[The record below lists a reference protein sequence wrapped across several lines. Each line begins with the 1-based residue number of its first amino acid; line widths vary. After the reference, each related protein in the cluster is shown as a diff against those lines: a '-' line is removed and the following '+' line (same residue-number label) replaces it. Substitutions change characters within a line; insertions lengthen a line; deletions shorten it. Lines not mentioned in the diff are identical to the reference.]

1 MARWPPGSTMNCM
14 AALFI
19 DTWGWLALR
28 DKGERHHREAV
39 AVFNAALSAHAAM
52 LTSDYVLDET
62 FTLLFRRLSAHK
74 ARESVE
80 ALMSAAE
87 DGSVQV
93 ATINPARFR
102 EAVRLRLKFKDKP
115 EISFTDFTSL
125 VVMQESGV
133 KRILTED
140 RHFAQ
145 VGMGLELAP

>member
-1 MARWPPGSTMNCM
+1 
-14 AALFI
+14 
-19 DTWGWLALR
+19 
-28 DKGERHHREAV
+28 
-39 AVFNAALSAHAAM
+39 
-52 LTSDYVLDET
+52 
-62 FTLLFRRLSAHK
+62 
-74 ARESVE
+74 
-80 ALMSAAE
+80 MSAAE

-93 ATINPARFR
+93 ATINAARFR

-140 RHFAQ
+140 RHFAH